1 MLKFAI
7 YAVGLFVVTAI
18 IKALRALTNRG
29 YAKVSS
35 IIKFNLL
42 LIIPVVLVSAFAMS
56 RFYTSPYSS
65 HFSKEYGEG
74 ADETIV
80 INNDDNTRFVVP
92 ANYSSVEFGK
102 HFDVVVAGNGDNQKI
117 YDSSGRESDGLLSFF
132 FQNGFLLFVVIFIV
146 IEGSGNYLWIRRLSV
161 GMTK

>member
-29 YAKVSS
+29 YAKASS

-56 RFYTSPYSS
+56 RFHTSSYSS

-117 YDSSGRESDGLLSFF
+117 YDSSGRSPADCCRSFF
-132 FQNGFLLFVVIFIV
+132 RMAFCC
-146 IEGSGNYLWIRRLSV
+146 LSSFSL
-161 GMTK
+161 